1 MGILNATPDSF
12 YAKSRHESHEQ
23 IVQEAMRMVAEGVDI
38 IDIGGYSSRPGAAH
52 ISEEE
57 EMQRLATALE
67 AITRSCPDTPLSV
80 DTFRANIAR
89 RCVEEYGVA
98 IINDIS
104 GGELDPKMFETVAQ
118 LGVPYVMMHMQGT
131 PQTMQQQTHYTDVVA
146 EILRYFA
153 LRIDKLVQLGAKDI
167 ILDPG
172 FGFGK
177 TIADNYQLLQSLDQF
192 DIFGLPILVGISRKS
207 MIYKLLDT
215 TPEESLTGTT
225 VLNTLALAAG
235 AHILRVHDVKEA
247 VACVKLV
254 QAMQQPQLINI

>member
-1 MGILNATPDSF
+1 
-12 YAKSRHESHEQ
+12 
-23 IVQEAMRMVAEGVDI
+23 MVAEGVDI
-38 IDIGGYSSRPGAAH
+38 IDIGGYSSRPGATH

-57 EMQRLATALE
+57 EMQRLAPALE
-67 AITRSCPDTPLSV
+67 AIAKSCPEVAISV

-89 RCVEEYGVA
+89 RCVEEYGAA

-118 LGVPYVMMHMQGT
+118 LGVPYIMMHMQGT
-131 PQTMQQQTHYTDVVA
+131 PQTMQQHTHYTDIVA
-146 EILRYFA
+146 EMMRYFA
-153 LRIDKLVQLGAKDI
+153 QRIDKLVQLGAKDI

-172 FGFGK
+172 FGFSK
-177 TIADNYQLLQSLDQF
+177 TIADNYQLLQSLLQF
-192 DIFGLPILVGISRKS
+192 DIFGLPILVGISRKL

-225 VLNTLALAAG
+225 VLNTLALTAG
-235 AHILRVHDVKEA
+235 VHILRVHDVKEA

-254 QAMQQPQLINI
+254 QSMQHPQLINI